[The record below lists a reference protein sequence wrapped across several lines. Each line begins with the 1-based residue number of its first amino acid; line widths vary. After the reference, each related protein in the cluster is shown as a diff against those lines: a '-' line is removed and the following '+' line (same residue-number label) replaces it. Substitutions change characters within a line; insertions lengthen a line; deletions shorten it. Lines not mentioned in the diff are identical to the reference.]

1 MRVSPLCS
9 AIAGPTSPSRTKG
22 GIGAK
27 PMKAWSM
34 TSTGVPASATRPTS
48 PMNRPSS
55 RLTMK
60 DGESLTR
67 MHVFFSLA
75 PTANAVAKVA
85 GSVVEPGMI
94 SSNGMTATGL
104 KKWKPTT
111 RSGWARSAAICEIE
125 RLEVLVARTQV
136 SETTASHSAKTCF
149 LTPISSK
156 TASMTNSAS
165 AKPALLVDPLTSA
178 LKRLSLSGFSR
189 PFLASPSSWAWT

>member
-1 MRVSPLCS
+1 MRVSPLCR
-9 AIAGPTSPSRTKG
+9 AMAGPTSPSRTNG

-27 PMKAWSM
+27 PMNAWSM
-34 TSTGVPASATRPTS
+34 TSTGVPPSWTRPTS

-55 RLTMK
+55 RLTMN

-67 MHVFFSLA
+67 MQVFFSFA
-75 PTANAVAKVA
+75 PTANAVARVA
-85 GSVVEPGMI
+85 GSVLEPGMI

-111 RSGWARSAAICEIE
+111 RSGWARSLAISVID
-125 RLEVLVARTQV
+125 RLDVFVASTQV

-165 AKPALLVDPLTSA
+165 AKPSLLVEPLTRA

-189 PFLASPSSWAWT
+189 PFLASPSSWPWT